1 MLTILLEFCE
11 RTLST
16 ISLGSFSMN
25 TDWREEQFFSPT
37 AYAEE
42 EFVIKVQ
49 SQRPSPDVSLENY
62 VCAYFY
68 SLKRVS
74 MPTHTFLVTDT

>member
-1 MLTILLEFCE
+1 MLTILLKLCE

-16 ISLGSFSMN
+16 ISFGSFSMN

-49 SQRPSPDVSLENY
+49 SQRPSPDVSLEKLCLYIVLFIKESFN
-62 VCAYFY
+62 AYSHLF
-68 SLKRVS
+68 VN
-74 MPTHTFLVTDT
+74 